1 MRWLLQRTVSFST
14 TLSKFRQGFGFIQTC
29 GLVNVKL
36 KWVKDKELDAVVA
49 REKHLKAVC
58 NLVSVISSSH
68 DTKAPIFHL
77 NTHRGQLGLPQE
89 LKLAA
94 FIRRYPNIFVE
105 RSCRDSAGTRV
116 PCFGLTPEAIDLY
129 NEEADVL
136 RVNEEDVLSRLC
148 KLLMLTRERT
158 LPLHSVDHLRWD
170 LGLPYDYKA
179 SLVRNHQ
186 DLFCLVELSS
196 DLVGLK
202 LLHWDEGLAVS
213 HMQRK
218 EDLRSDG
225 DHHVAFPVKFTRG
238 FGLKRKSME
247 WLQEWQRLPYTSPYV
262 DASHLDSRTD
272 LSEKRNV
279 GVFHELLHLT
289 IGKKMERKNVSNLRK
304 PFALPQ
310 KFTKVFERHPG
321 IFYISMKCDTQTVI
335 LREAYDRRQLLER
348 HPLVDIRE
356 KFANMMNEG
365 RLDRS
370 RGLYRKP
377 VEAGLVKKSGKITFP
392 DWSEEEEEEEEEE
405 ESENYGVSRYESDC
419 SAVEDMD
426 MVPAGQ
432 RQRWQ

>member
-1 MRWLLQRTVSFST
+1 MRWLPQRRVSSST
-14 TLSKFRQGFGFIQTC
+14 PFSKFRRGFSLIQTC

-36 KWVKDKELDAVVA
+36 KGVKDKELDAVVA

-58 NLVSVISSSH
+58 NLVSIISSSH
-68 DTKAPIFHL
+68 DKKAPIFHL
-77 NTHRGQLGLPQE
+77 NTHRGQLGLPE
-89 LKLAA
+89 KLKLSA
-94 FIRRYPNIFVE
+94 FLRRYPNIFVE
-105 RSCRDSAGTRV
+105 GSCRDTAGTRV

-129 NEEADVL
+129 REEVGVM

-148 KLLMLTRERT
+148 KLLMMTSERT

-170 LGLPYDYKA
+170 LGLPFDYKG
-179 SLVRNHQ
+179 SLIRNRQ

-202 LLHWDEGLAVS
+202 LLHWDERLAVS
-213 HMQRK
+213 HLQQRK
-218 EDLRSDG
+218 DDVSDRM
-225 DHHVAFPVKFTRG
+225 AFPVKFTRG

-262 DASHLDSRTD
+262 DASHLDPRTD

-304 PFALPQ
+304 PFAMPQ

-335 LREAYDRRQLLER
+335 LREGYDRRQLLER

-356 KFANMMNEG
+356 KFVNMMNEG
-365 RLDRS
+365 RVDRS
-370 RGLYRKP
+370 RGMYKKS
-377 VEAGLVKKSGKITFP
+377 VEAVLGKKSGKITYP
-392 DWSEEEEEEEEEE
+392 DWSEEEEEE
-405 ESENYGVSRYESDC
+405 ESENYGISRYDSDC
-419 SAVEDMD
+419 PVVEDIC
-426 MVPAGQ
+426 MVGQ
-432 RQRWQ
+432 RPRWQ

>member
-14 TLSKFRQGFGFIQTC
+14 TFPKFRQGFGFIQTC

-58 NLVSVISSSH
+58 NLVSIISSSH

-77 NTHRGQLGLPQE
+77 NTHRGHLGLPQE

-105 RSCRDSAGTRV
+105 HCCRDGGGTRV
-116 PCFGLTPEAIDLY
+116 PCFGLTSEAIELY
-129 NEEADVL
+129 SEEVNVV
-136 RVNEEDVLSRLC
+136 RVNEEDVVSRLC
-148 KLLMLTRERT
+148 KLLMLTSERT

-170 LGLPYDYKA
+170 LGLPYDYKG

-186 DLFCLVELSS
+186 ELFCLVKLSS

-213 HMQRK
+213 HHM
-218 EDLRSDG
+218 RSDDGDG
-225 DHHVAFPVKFTRG
+225 DHMSFPVKFTRG

-262 DASHLDSRTD
+262 DASHLDPRTD

-289 IGKKMERKNVSNLRK
+289 VGKKMERKNVSNLRK

-335 LREAYDRRQLLER
+335 LREGYDRRKLVER

-356 KFANMMNEG
+356 KFADMMNEG

-370 RGLYRKP
+370 RGVYRKS
-377 VEAGLVKKSGKITFP
+377 VDDDFGKKSGKIVYP
-392 DWSEEEEEEEEEE
+392 DWSEGEEEEV
-405 ESENYGVSRYESDC
+405 SENYRLSRYDSDC
-419 SAVEDMD
+419 SLAED

-432 RQRWQ
+432 RPRWQ

>member
-14 TLSKFRQGFGFIQTC
+14 NFSKFRHGFGFIQTC

-58 NLVSVISSSH
+58 NLVSIISSSH
-68 DTKAPIFHL
+68 DSKAPIFHL

-94 FIRRYPNIFVE
+94 FIRRYPNFFVE
-105 RSCRDSAGTRV
+105 HCCRDGGGTRV
-116 PCFGLTPEAIDLY
+116 PCFGLTPEAIELY
-129 NEEADVL
+129 SEEVSVS
-136 RVNEEDVLSRLC
+136 RVNKEDVLSRLC
-148 KLLMLTRERT
+148 KLLMLTSERT

-202 LLHWDEGLAVS
+202 LLHWDERLAVS
-213 HMQRK
+213 HHM
-218 EDLRSDG
+218 RSD
-225 DHHVAFPVKFTRG
+225 DMAFPVKFTRG

-262 DASHLDSRTD
+262 DASHLDPRTD

-304 PFALPQ
+304 PFGLPQ

-335 LREAYDRRQLLER
+335 LREGYDRRQLVER

-356 KFANMMNEG
+356 KFANMMSEG

-370 RGLYRKP
+370 RGMYRKS
-377 VEAGLVKKSGKITFP
+377 VEDDLGKKSGKIVYP
-392 DWSEEEEEEEEEE
+392 DWSEEEEEEE
-405 ESENYGVSRYESDC
+405 SENYRISRYDSDC
-419 SAVEDMD
+419 PVVEDID

-432 RQRWQ
+432 RPRWQ

>member
-14 TLSKFRQGFGFIQTC
+14 TLSKFRHGFGFIQTC

-58 NLVSVISSSH
+58 NLVSIISSSH
-68 DTKAPIFHL
+68 DSKAPIFHL

-105 RSCRDSAGTRV
+105 NSCRDGAGTRV
-116 PCFGLTPEAIDLY
+116 PCFGLTPEAIELY
-129 NEEADVL
+129 SEEVSVL
-136 RVNEEDVLSRLC
+136 RVNKEDVLSRLC
-148 KLLMLTRERT
+148 KLLMLTSERT

-179 SLVRNHQ
+179 SLVRNQ
-186 DLFCLVELSS
+186 QELFCLVELSS

-202 LLHWDEGLAVS
+202 LLHWDERLAVS
-213 HMQRK
+213 QHM
-218 EDLRSDG
+218 RSD
-225 DHHVAFPVKFTRG
+225 DMAFPVKFTRG

-262 DASHLDSRTD
+262 DASHLDPRTD

-304 PFALPQ
+304 PFGLPQ

-335 LREAYDRRQLLER
+335 LREGYDRRQLVER

-356 KFANMMNEG
+356 KFANMMSEG

-370 RGLYRKP
+370 RGMYRKS
-377 VEAGLVKKSGKITFP
+377 VEDDLGKKSGKIVYP
-392 DWSEEEEEEEEEE
+392 DWSEGEEEEVS
-405 ESENYGVSRYESDC
+405 ESYRISRYDSDC
-419 SAVEDMD
+419 PVVEDID

-432 RQRWQ
+432 RPRWQ

>member
-1 MRWLLQRTVSFST
+1 MRWLLQRTVSYCTSLFNH
-14 TLSKFRQGFGFIQTC
+14 RQGFGFIQTC

-36 KWVKDKELDAVVA
+36 KWVKDKELDAVVV
-49 REKHLKAVC
+49 REKHLKAVS
-58 NLVSVISSSH
+58 NLVSIISSSH
-68 DTKAPIFHL
+68 DSKAPIFHL

-89 LKLAA
+89 LKLSA

-105 RSCRDSAGTRV
+105 DSCRDSAGTRV

-129 NEEADVL
+129 NEEVNVVS
-136 RVNEEDVLSRLC
+136 VNEKDVLSRLC
-148 KLLMLTRERT
+148 KLLMLTSERT

-170 LGLPYDYKA
+170 LGLPYDYKG
-179 SLVRNHQ
+179 SLVRKHQ
-186 DLFCLVELSS
+186 DLFSLVELSS
-196 DLVGLK
+196 DLIGLK

-213 HMQRK
+213 HLQ
-218 EDLRSDG
+218 LRSDG
-225 DHHVAFPVKFTRG
+225 DGDGDGDGMAFPVKFTRG

-262 DASHLDSRTD
+262 DASHLDARTD

-335 LREAYDRRQLLER
+335 LREGYDRRKLLER

-356 KFANMMNEG
+356 KFASMMNEG

-370 RGLYRKP
+370 RGMYRKS
-377 VEAGLVKKSGKITFP
+377 VEVDVGMKSGKIVYP
-392 DWSEEEEEEEEEE
+392 NWSEDEQEE
-405 ESENYGVSRYESDC
+405 ESELYPV
-419 SAVEDMD
+419 VEDTD
-426 MVPAGQ
+426 MVPVGQ
-432 RQRWQ
+432 RPRWQ

>member
-1 MRWLLQRTVSFST
+1 MRWLLPRRVSFST
-14 TLSKFRQGFGFIQTC
+14 NFSKFRQGFGLIQTC

-36 KWVKDKELDAVVA
+36 KWVKDKELDAVVT

-58 NLVSVISSSH
+58 NLVSIISSSH

-77 NTHRGQLGLPQE
+77 NTHRGQLGLPRD

-94 FIRRYPNIFVE
+94 FLRRYPNIFSE
-105 RSCRDSAGTRV
+105 HHCRRDGAGTRV

-129 NEEADVL
+129 GEEVSVS
-136 RVNEEDVLSRLC
+136 RVDEEDVCSRLC

-158 LPLHSVDHLRWD
+158 LPLHDIDHLRWD
-170 LGLPYDYKA
+170 LGLPYDYRA
-179 SLVRNHQ
+179 SLVRNRQ
-186 DLFCLVELSS
+186 DLFGLVELSS

-202 LLHWDEGLAVS
+202 LLHWDERLAVS
-213 HMQRK
+213 HLQLK
-218 EDLRSDG
+218 GDG
-225 DHHVAFPVKFTRG
+225 VAFPVKFTRG
-238 FGLKRKSME
+238 FGLKRKGVE
-247 WLQEWQRLPYTSPYV
+247 WLGEWQRLPYTSPYV
-262 DASHLDSRTD
+262 DASHLDPRTD

-289 IGKKMERKNVSNLRK
+289 VGKKMERRNVSNLRK

-335 LREAYDRRQLLER
+335 LREGYDRRQLLER
-348 HPLVDIRE
+348 HPLVDVRE

-370 RGLYRKP
+370 RGMYRKC
-377 VEAGLVKKSGKITFP
+377 VETDLGKKSGKIVYP
-392 DWSEEEEEEEEEE
+392 AWSEEEEEE
-405 ESENYGVSRYESDC
+405 ESENYGISRYECDC
-419 SAVEDMD
+419 PVVEDID
-426 MVPAGQ
+426 MVTEGQ